1 MFDSIKKLSTLAMF
15 LKFIFWIVCIGLV
28 VAAIVNR
35 FSKSKNEKFDK
46 RNN

>member
-1 MFDSIKKLSTLAMF
+1 MFDSIQKLSILAML
-15 LKFIFWIVCIGLV
+15 LKFIFWFICIGLI

-46 RNN
+46 RDN